1 MIPSLSHSLC
11 LSPHHIP
18 IPIFSLPS
26 NSSGFSK
33 DSIEAHKM
41 NHYVHGIEIMAS
53 TYDTKRKI
61 VDRNPDPLI
70 KHDQKGKGNLKKKYT
85 EKKGQEN
92 ANLNSKHQSSRSVL
106 GDSKIIAVRA
116 GSITIDDGKKKNHNE
131 KIKENSDE
139 NNLDKN
145 SQKINGKKNK
155 RNTNKVLSRN
165 KKPKLRDKIP
175 STIPG
180 LGMYFKMNMRL
191 DSALNLN
198 LLSAEKYDKL
208 SGISHNDSNL
218 NDFQDL
224 FYSFSS

>member
-1 MIPSLSHSLC
+1 
-11 LSPHHIP
+11 
-18 IPIFSLPS
+18 
-26 NSSGFSK
+26 
-33 DSIEAHKM
+33 M

-70 KHDQKGKGNLKKKYT
+70 KHDQKGKTIRSSNLMKKYS

-116 GSITIDDGKKKNHNE
+116 GSITADEGKKKKHNE

-139 NNLDKN
+139 NNLDKH
-145 SQKINGKKNK
+145 SQKINGEKNK

-208 SGISHNDSNL
+208 SGIYHNDSNL
-218 NDFQDL
+218 NDFNDL
-224 FYSFSS
+224 KDFKDVFYSFSS